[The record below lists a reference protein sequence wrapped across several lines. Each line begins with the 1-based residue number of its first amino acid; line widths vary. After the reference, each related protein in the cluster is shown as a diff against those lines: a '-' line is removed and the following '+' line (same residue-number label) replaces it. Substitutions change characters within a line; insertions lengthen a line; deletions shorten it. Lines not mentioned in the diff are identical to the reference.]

1 MKKLFLLALLSL
13 STLIGYSQMN
23 YHQTISLSATQDTT
37 CGGEFSLIDISPI
50 PDSSMMGSYSGN
62 FWFNPPFGVPV
73 TYTIHAEGT
82 CGCVFDTTFTE
93 TLDSTQQYGFH
104 LFQIEGNGFYG
115 VSWTDCS
122 GGVNEL
128 KTGHLAAY
136 PNPVV
141 DKLTVSSPIA
151 RGSVRICTSDGRAV
165 STSQFDTGEFTIDTQ
180 LLDQGSYVL
189 HVYDATGNYFTN
201 RFVK

>member
-1 MKKLFLLALLSL
+1 MKKLLLLALLSL

-23 YHQTISLSATQDTT
+23 YHQTISLSSLQDTI
-37 CGGEFSLIDISPI
+37 CGGEFSLISVSPEA
-50 PDSSMMGSYSGN
+50 DSSTTSSYNGN

-73 TYTIHAEGT
+73 TYIIHAEGM

-104 LFQIEGNGFYG
+104 IFQIEGSGFYG

-122 GGVNEL
+122 GGINEIKANKL
-128 KTGHLAAY
+128 TTY
-136 PNPVV
+136 PNPVE
-141 DKLTVSSPIA
+141 DALTVTTPLNSGFVKVYSADGKYVIFSNFYSS
-151 RGSVRICTSDGRAV
+151 TF
-165 STSQFDTGEFTIDTQ
+165 TLDTG
-180 LLDQGSYVL
+180 LLDKGSYL
-189 HVYDATGNYFTN
+189 IRVYDIDGNTHIG